1 MFTRALC
8 TAAARRATTVA
19 NSNFYQLL
27 GVTENFRIDSAQL
40 AERFKSLQRQ
50 WHPDKYHN
58 SPPADR
64 QHAAHMSA
72 VLNEAYA
79 TLRAPH
85 KRAKHLLQIR
95 THEAAPP
102 ALDDVTLPPHFL
114 MWVVEFRESIA
125 DARHDPARLRDL
137 RDDVFARMK
146 QCESELAAAFD
157 HDDLGAATTHTA
169 KLQYYRRMQQVIHD
183 FS

>member
-1 MFTRALC
+1 MFARALC
-8 TAAARRATTVA
+8 AAAARRATPA
-19 NSNFYQLL
+19 AHSNFYQLL
-27 GVTENFRIDSAQL
+27 GVAETFRVDSAQL

-50 WHPDKYHN
+50 WHPDKFHN

-95 THEAAPP
+95 TQEAAPP
-102 ALDDVTLPPHFL
+102 ALDDANLPPDFL
-114 MWVVEFRESIA
+114 MWVVEFRESIH
-125 DARHDPARLRDL
+125 DAGHDPARLRDL
-137 RDDVFARMK
+137 RNDVLALTT
-146 QCESELAAAFD
+146 QCEAQLAAAFD
-157 HDDLGAATTHTA
+157 RDDLDAATTHTA